1 MAKTKKSAPK
11 SAGSDI
17 LENPE
22 ALAEQL
28 SRTEEFL
35 EKNKN
40 VVFGI
45 GGFIAVVIA
54 GYILFNYYT
63 SSQNEAAQ
71 REMFQAVYYFEAD
84 SLGKALNGD
93 GNSYG
98 FLEIIE
104 EFPLTEAANLSQF
117 YTGNIYLQLGDFEGA
132 IRYFKEFSSSD
143 YLVQGRAYSLI
154 GDAYAELGQYG
165 DAISS
170 YEKAISYYPN
180 KEFTPV
186 YLTKAAVVYE
196 ADGQMDEAL
205 RCYKQILD
213 DYPQSA
219 EQRDAKKHK
228 ARIEGIL

>member
-1 MAKTKKSAPK
+1 MAKTKQSAPK
-11 SAGSDI
+11 SGGNDL

-35 EKNKN
+35 ESNKN

-45 GGFIAVVIA
+45 GGFIAVLIA

-63 SSQNEAAQ
+63 SSQNETAQ
-71 REMFQAVYYFEAD
+71 REMFQAVYYYEAD

-104 EFPLTEAANLSQF
+104 EFPLTDAANLAQF
-117 YTGNIYLQLGDFEGA
+117 YTGNTYLKLGDFDGA
-132 IRYFKEFSSSD
+132 IRYLNEFTSSD
-143 YLVQGRAYSLI
+143 YLVQARAYSLV

-196 ADGQMDEAL
+196 ADGQLDEAL
-205 RCYKQILD
+205 RCYKQILE

-219 EQRDAKKHK
+219 EQRDAKKHQ

>member
-11 SAGSDI
+11 SSGNEL

-22 ALAEQL
+22 VLAEQL

-40 VVFGI
+40 VVFGV
-45 GGFIAVVIA
+45 GGLIAVIIA

-63 SSQNEAAQ
+63 SAQNETAQ

-104 EFPLTEAANLSQF
+104 EFPLTDAGNLANF
-117 YTGNIYLQLGDFEGA
+117 YAGTTYLKLGDYESA
-132 IRYFKEFSSSD
+132 IRYLQDFNSND

-154 GDAYAELGQYG
+154 GDAYAETDRLGE
-165 DAISS
+165 AITY
-170 YEKAISYYPN
+170 YERAVDYYPN
-180 KEFTPV
+180 KEFTPI
-186 YLTKAAVVYE
+186 YLTKAAVTYE
-196 ADGQMDEAL
+196 ANGQLDEAL
-205 RCYKQILD
+205 RCYKQIVD
-213 DYPQSA
+213 EYPQSA

-228 ARIEGIL
+228 ARIEGLL

>member
-11 SAGSDI
+11 SSGNEL

-22 ALAEQL
+22 VLAEQL

-40 VVFGI
+40 VVFGV
-45 GGFIAVVIA
+45 GGLIAVIIA

-63 SSQNEAAQ
+63 SAQNETAQ

-104 EFPLTEAANLSQF
+104 EFPLTDAGNLANF
-117 YTGNIYLQLGDFEGA
+117 YAGTTYLKLGDYESA
-132 IRYFKEFSSSD
+132 IRYLQDFNSND

-154 GDAYAELGQYG
+154 GDAYAETDQLGE
-165 DAISS
+165 AITY
-170 YEKAISYYPN
+170 YERAVDYYPN
-180 KEFTPV
+180 KEFTPI
-186 YLTKAAVVYE
+186 YLTKAAVTYE
-196 ADGQMDEAL
+196 ANGQLDEAL
-205 RCYKQILD
+205 RCYKQIVD
-213 DYPQSA
+213 EYPQSA

-228 ARIEGIL
+228 ARIEGLL

>member
-11 SAGSDI
+11 NEGNEL

-22 ALAEQL
+22 VLAEQL

-35 EKNKN
+35 ETNKTL
-40 VVFGI
+40 VFGI
-45 GGFIAVVIA
+45 GGFIALIIA

-63 SSQNEAAQ
+63 SSQNETAQ
-71 REMFQAVYYFEAD
+71 REMFQAVYYYEAD

-104 EFPLTEAANLSQF
+104 EFPLTEAANLANF
-117 YTGNIYLQLGDFEGA
+117 YTGSIYIELGDNESA
-132 IRYFKEFSSSD
+132 IRYLKDFSSSD

-154 GDAYAELGQYG
+154 GDAYAETEQLSESTSY
-165 DAISS
+165 
-170 YEKAISYYPN
+170 YEKAIDYYPN
-180 KEFTPV
+180 KEFTPT
-186 YLTKAAVVYE
+186 YLTKAAVTYE
-196 ADGQMDEAL
+196 ANGQLDEAL
-205 RCYKQILD
+205 RCYKQIVD
-213 DYPQSA
+213 EYPQSA
-219 EQRDAKKHK
+219 EQRDAKKHA

>member
-11 SAGSDI
+11 SSGNEL

-22 ALAEQL
+22 VLAEQL

-35 EKNKN
+35 EKNKT
-40 VVFGI
+40 VVFGV
-45 GGFIAVVIA
+45 GGLIAVVIA
-54 GYILFNYYT
+54 GFVLFNYYT
-63 SSQNEAAQ
+63 SSQNDTAQ
-71 REMFQAVYYFEAD
+71 REMFQAVYYYEAD

-104 EFPLTEAANLSQF
+104 EFPLTEAANLANF
-117 YTGNIYLQLGDFEGA
+117 YTGSTYLKLGDYESA
-132 IRYFKEFSSSD
+132 IRYLKDFSSND

-154 GDAYAELGQYG
+154 GDAQVELDQL
-165 DAISS
+165 DNALAS
-170 YEKAISYYPN
+170 YEKAIGYYPN

-186 YLTKAAVVYE
+186 YLTKAAVTYE
-196 ADGQMDEAL
+196 ANGQLNEAL
-205 RCYKQILD
+205 RCYKQIMD
-213 DYPQSA
+213 EYPQSA
-219 EQRDAKKHK
+219 EQRDAKKHA